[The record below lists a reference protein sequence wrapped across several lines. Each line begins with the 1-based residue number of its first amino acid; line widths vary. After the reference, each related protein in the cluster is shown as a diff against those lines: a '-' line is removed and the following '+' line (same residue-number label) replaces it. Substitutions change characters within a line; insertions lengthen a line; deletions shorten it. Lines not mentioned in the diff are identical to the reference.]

1 MSITSKIYK
10 HRKRLGMTQA
20 ELAEKAGLSESA
32 IRSYELGNRIPKRA
46 HRKAIAKAL
55 GINPKTLDD
64 FYGEDVD
71 ATIQCL
77 MDMESNDMIRPVL
90 IDGIAYLMPMQVDME
105 TGVQEWAEKQL
116 EYAYQGLG
124 DEEYASWKD
133 SYKQAGAQK
142 RTTVNAV
149 NAHFDFKKAHGK
161 HLEEEIAKLP
171 VEDDREKMDQLLNNL
186 RATRS

>member
-1 MSITSKIYK
+1 MSITGKIFM

-20 ELAEKAGLSESA
+20 ELAEKTGLSESA
-32 IRSYELGNRIPKRA
+32 IRSYELGNRIPKPA
-46 HRKAIAKAL
+46 HREAIAKAL

-77 MDMESNDMIRPVL
+77 MDMETNEMIRPVL
-90 IDGIAYLMPMQVDME
+90 INGIAYLMPIQVDME

-116 EYAYQGLG
+116 EYAYQDLG
-124 DEEYASWKD
+124 DEEYMSWKD

-142 RTTVNAV
+142 RTCTNAV
-149 NAHFDFKKAHGK
+149 NAHFDFRKAHCK
-161 HLEEEIAKLP
+161 RLEEELAKLP
-171 VEDDREKMDQLLNNL
+171 LERDRESIRNRMGSDNQQGV
-186 RATRS
+186 

>member
-1 MSITSKIYK
+1 MSITGKIYN
-10 HRKRLGMTQA
+10 HRKRLGITQV
-20 ELAEKAGLSESA
+20 ELAEKSGLSESA
-32 IRSYELGNRIPKRA
+32 IRSYELGNRIPKPA
-46 HRKAIAKAL
+46 HRIAIAKAL

-116 EYAYQGLG
+116 EYAFQGLG
-124 DEEYASWKD
+124 DDEYATWKD
-133 SYKQAGAQK
+133 SYKQAGAQR
-142 RTTVNAV
+142 RTAANAA
-149 NAHFDFKKAHGK
+149 NAHFDFRKAHGK
-161 HLEEEIAKLP
+161 HFEEELSKLP
-171 VEDDREKMDQLLNNL
+171 LDIDREIL
-186 RATRS
+186 RERIEKRANS

>member
-1 MSITSKIYK
+1 MSITGKIFK

-32 IRSYELGNRIPKRA
+32 IRSYELGNRVPKPA
-46 HRKAIAKAL
+46 HRAAIAKAL

-77 MDMESNDMIRPVL
+77 MDMETNDMLRPVL

-116 EYAYQGLG
+116 EYAYQDLG

-142 RTTVNAV
+142 RTAMNAA
-149 NAHFDFKKAHGK
+149 NAHFDFRKAHGK
-161 HLEEEIAKLP
+161 HLEEELTKLP
-171 VEDDREKMDQLLNNL
+171 LESNREDIRSKMDASNQQEV
-186 RATRS
+186 

>member
-32 IRSYELGNRIPKRA
+32 IRSYELGNRIPKPA
-46 HRKAIAKAL
+46 HREAIAKAL

-77 MDMESNDMIRPVL
+77 MDMESNNMIRPVL

-116 EYAYQGLG
+116 EYAYQGL
-124 DEEYASWKD
+124 DEEEYASWKD
-133 SYKQAGAQK
+133 SYEQAGAHR
-142 RTTVNAV
+142 RTAV
-149 NAHFDFKKAHGK
+149 NAINSHFDYTKSHGK
-161 HLEEEIAKLP
+161 HLEEELAKLP
-171 VEDDREKMDQLLNNL
+171 VESDQEAMRERLGQAPKEQ
-186 RATRS
+186 T

>member
-1 MSITSKIYK
+1 VSITSKIYK

-32 IRSYELGNRIPKRA
+32 IRSYELGNRIPKPA
-46 HRKAIAKAL
+46 HREAIAKAL
-55 GINPKTLDD
+55 GINSKTLDD

-116 EYAYQGLG
+116 EYAFQGL
-124 DEEYASWKD
+124 DDDEYATWKD

-142 RTTVNAV
+142 RTAVNAA
-149 NAHFDFKKAHGK
+149 NAHFDFRKAHGK
-161 HLEEEIAKLP
+161 HLEDELAKLP
-171 VEDDREKMDQLLNNL
+171 LESDRDVVRNRVDAGNQQEV
-186 RATRS
+186 

>member
-1 MSITSKIYK
+1 
-10 HRKRLGMTQA
+10 MTQA

-32 IRSYELGNRIPKRA
+32 IRSYELGNRVPKTA
-46 HRKAIAKAL
+46 HRTAIAKAL
-55 GINPKTLDD
+55 GINPETLDD
-64 FYGEDVD
+64 FFGVDVN

-77 MDMESNDMIRPVL
+77 MDMEANDMLRPVL

-142 RTTVNAV
+142 RAAVNAA
-149 NAHFDFKKAHGK
+149 NAHFDFRKAHGK
-161 HLEEEIAKLP
+161 HLDKELVKLP
-171 VEDDREKMDQLLNNL
+171 VEGDRKAMRQLLSG
-186 RATRS
+186 TPI

>member
-1 MSITSKIYK
+1 MSITGKIYK
-10 HRKRLGMTQA
+10 HRKRLGMKQA
-20 ELAEKAGLSESA
+20 ELAEKTGLSESA
-32 IRSYELGNRIPKRA
+32 IRSYELGNRVPKPA
-46 HRKAIAKAL
+46 HREVIAQAL

-77 MDMESNDMIRPVL
+77 MDMEANDMIRPVL

-116 EYAYQGLG
+116 EYAFQDLD
-124 DEEYASWKD
+124 DEDYATWKD

-142 RTTVNAV
+142 RAAINAA
-149 NAHFDFKKAHGK
+149 NAHFDFRKAHSK
-161 HLEEEIAKLP
+161 RLDEELGKLP
-171 VEDDREKMDQLLNNL
+171 VEGDRDAMRQLLS
-186 RATRS
+186 ATSI

>member
-1 MSITSKIYK
+1 
-10 HRKRLGMTQA
+10 MTQA
-20 ELAEKAGLSESA
+20 ELADKAGLSESA
-32 IRSYELGNRIPKRA
+32 IRSYELGNRIPKPT
-46 HRKAIAKAL
+46 HREAIAKAL

-64 FYGEDVD
+64 FFGEDVD

-124 DEEYASWKD
+124 DDEYETWKD

-142 RTTVNAV
+142 RTAVNAV
-149 NAHFDFKKAHGK
+149 NAHFDFIKAHGK
-161 HLEEEIAKLP
+161 HLEVELSKLP
-171 VEDDREKMDQLLNNL
+171 LGVDRETVRERIEKGAN
-186 RATRS
+186 S

>member
-1 MSITSKIYK
+1 MSITSKIYR

-20 ELAEKAGLSESA
+20 ELADKAGLSESA
-32 IRSYELGNRIPKRA
+32 IRSYELGNRIPKPT
-46 HRKAIAKAL
+46 HREAIAKAL

-64 FYGEDVD
+64 FFGEDVD

-124 DEEYASWKD
+124 DDEYETWKD

-142 RTTVNAV
+142 RTAVNAV
-149 NAHFDFKKAHGK
+149 NAHFDFIKAHGK
-161 HLEEEIAKLP
+161 HLEVELSKLP
-171 VEDDREKMDQLLNNL
+171 LGVDRETVRERIEKGAN
-186 RATRS
+186 S

>member
-1 MSITSKIYK
+1 MSITGKIYK

-20 ELAEKAGLSESA
+20 ELAEKTGLSESA
-32 IRSYELGNRIPKRA
+32 IRSYELGNRIPKPA
-46 HRKAIAKAL
+46 HREAIAKAL

-64 FYGEDVD
+64 FYGGDVD

-77 MDMESNDMIRPVL
+77 MDMETNDMLRPVL

-116 EYAYQGLG
+116 EYAYQDLG

-142 RTTVNAV
+142 RTATNAV
-149 NAHFDFKKAHGK
+149 NAHFDFRKAHGNR
-161 HLEEEIAKLP
+161 LEEELAKLP
-171 VEDDREKMDQLLNNL
+171 TEGDRKAMRQLLSG
-186 RATRS
+186 API